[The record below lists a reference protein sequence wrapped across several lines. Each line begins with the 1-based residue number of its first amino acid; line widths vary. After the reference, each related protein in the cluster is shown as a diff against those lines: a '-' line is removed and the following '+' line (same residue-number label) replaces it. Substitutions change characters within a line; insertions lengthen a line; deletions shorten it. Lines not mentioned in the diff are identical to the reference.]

1 MNYKCPHC
9 AEEIE
14 VDDRVDISVDDDYVE
29 CEMIGH
35 CPECKRKYS
44 WFELYQYK
52 KSFGF
57 YLYD

>member
-14 VDDRVDISVDDDYVE
+14 VDDRIDINVDDDYVE
-29 CEMIGH
+29 CKMLGY
-35 CPECKRKYS
+35 CSECERNYI
-44 WFELYQYK
+44 WYELYQYK

-57 YLYD
+57 ALAD